1 MIILHFQYRFC
12 LEKRFPKKQ
21 VLYYQ
26 YLLNWHL
33 FHSKSFFLLLH
44 RKATFKKGSKIYPY
58 HCKCSDPR
66 EGTSF
71 FKCYPLQTIFWVF
84 VLLCGICYHHWP
96 NDWHICS
103 ESRKVHQVIV
113 TWKWL
118 QRSVCIKSIQR
129 QINKIMW
136 YLIQH
141 RQKTLFKHLH
151 FYNQHLTAV
160 TL

>member
-1 MIILHFQYRFC
+1 MFGKKVSKKASTLLSVPFELAFISFKILFSPLTQ
-12 LEKRFPKKQ
+12 ES
-21 VLYYQ
+21 
-26 YLLNWHL
+26 N
-33 FHSKSFFLLLH
+33 
-44 RKATFKKGSKIYPY
+44 
-58 HCKCSDPR
+58 KCSDPR
-66 EGTSF
+66 KGTSF

-84 VLLCGICYHHWP
+84 VLLCEICYHHWP
-96 NDWHICS
+96 NDWHICP